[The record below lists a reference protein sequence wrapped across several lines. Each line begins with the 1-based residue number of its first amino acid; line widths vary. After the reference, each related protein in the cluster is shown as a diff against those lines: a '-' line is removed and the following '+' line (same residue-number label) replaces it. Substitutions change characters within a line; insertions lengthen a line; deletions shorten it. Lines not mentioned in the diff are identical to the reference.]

1 MSGASMTMESVVTRF
16 HYRRLPVSSK
26 TKCIFDGYEMCCKYS
41 VRPHILLN
49 IFLNAKHVLNA
60 KIFLVLPHAH
70 SQMPICRTEKLPVVP
85 SLLMTL
91 IRKRV

>member
-41 VRPHILLN
+41 DTSAYIIEH
-49 IFLNAKHVLNA
+49 FSECQAC
-60 KIFLVLPHAH
+60 FE
-70 SQMPICRTEKLPVVP
+70 C
-85 SLLMTL
+85 
-91 IRKRV
+91 